1 MKEISE
7 KEKFNIYLTVL
18 RFLAFKI
25 TSNLKRIYLNFDLEA
40 SKILLTALYINS
52 PTELEVE
59 LLDDIVTNSN
69 AHIPDFFVDSKYLLF
84 QDSDKEISYE
94 FVVFATYD
102 E

>member
-52 PTELEVE
+52 PTE
-59 LLDDIVTNSN
+59 TRS
-69 AHIPDFFVDSKYLLF
+69 
-84 QDSDKEISYE
+84 
-94 FVVFATYD
+94 
-102 E
+102 